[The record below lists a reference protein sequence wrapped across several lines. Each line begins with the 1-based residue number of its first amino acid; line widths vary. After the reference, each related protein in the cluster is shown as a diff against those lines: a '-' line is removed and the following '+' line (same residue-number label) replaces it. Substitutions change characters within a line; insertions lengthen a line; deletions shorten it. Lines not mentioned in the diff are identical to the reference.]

1 LSYHKV
7 LRKDVK
13 MAHAI
18 VIIVFIA
25 LDILFLA
32 MCYSVNALLG
42 LVCTIAVI
50 AIDIIGFAA
59 IGGIKLIQLLM

>member
-1 LSYHKV
+1 
-7 LRKDVK
+7 

>member
-1 LSYHKV
+1 
-7 LRKDVK
+7 

-18 VIIVFIA
+18 VIIIFIA

-32 MCYSVNALLG
+32 MCYSVNVLLG
-42 LVCTIAVI
+42 LVCTVGVI
-50 AIDIIGFAA
+50 AIDIIVFAA